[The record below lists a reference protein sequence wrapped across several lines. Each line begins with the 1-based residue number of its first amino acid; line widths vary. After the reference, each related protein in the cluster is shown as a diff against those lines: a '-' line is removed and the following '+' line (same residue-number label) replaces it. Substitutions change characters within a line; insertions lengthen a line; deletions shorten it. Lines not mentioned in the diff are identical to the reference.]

1 MLFPTP
7 NQQCQSTERKCS
19 WLTYANDDDVV
30 ASWQPKC
37 SDGKRVGT
45 EAGPTLWPPD
55 RAATFGLETRLY
67 RTRPRL
73 VWSGDCNIAAQ
84 VSAIQFA
91 SNNVC
96 LQLHD
101 KCCLLWHCL
110 AILSRTSPWSTSASG
125 HAMYYAVFRRACSDV
140 SR

>member
-19 WLTYANDDDVV
+19 WLTYANDDDDDVV

-45 EAGPTLWPPD
+45 LDIEAEPTLWPPD
-55 RAATFGLETRLY
+55 LAATFGLETRLY

-73 VWSGDCNIAAQ
+73 VWSGLNSSMRLTVPDRSGLETVTSLPRC
-84 VSAIQFA
+84 
-91 SNNVC
+91 
-96 LQLHD
+96 QLYSSHPT
-101 KCCLLWHCL
+101 
-110 AILSRTSPWSTSASG
+110 TSVFNCTTSA
-125 HAMYYAVFRRACSDV
+125 VFFGIV
-140 SR
+140 